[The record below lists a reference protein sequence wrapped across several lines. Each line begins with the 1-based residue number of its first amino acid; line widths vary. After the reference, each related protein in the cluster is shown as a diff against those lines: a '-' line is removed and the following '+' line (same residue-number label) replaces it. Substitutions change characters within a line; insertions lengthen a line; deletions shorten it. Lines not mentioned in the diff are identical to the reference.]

1 MTTYSPETQALLAD
15 IIAGECPVD
24 SITRECC
31 GGIGRHTRDCRA
43 DTPLPPGADMACLWE
58 GDPAYRTVFGV
69 DRTVTDSTARVYT
82 AAIQLADGSLDDGSI
97 EAPGLYVCDGER
109 DGLHLNSDQ
118 ARELASVLLQA
129 AAELDGWVTR

>member
-1 MTTYSPETQALLAD
+1 MTTTADLSPDVA
-15 IIAGECPVD
+15 P
-24 SITRECC
+24 
-31 GGIGRHTRDCRA
+31 
-43 DTPLPPGADMACLWE
+43 PPGTDLACRWE

-82 AAIQLADGSLDDGSI
+82 CAVQLADGSLDDGTIDAPSI
-97 EAPGLYVCDGER
+97 AVCDGER
-109 DGLHLNSDQ
+109 DGLTLNSDQ

>member
-1 MTTYSPETQALLAD
+1 MTTTEY
-15 IIAGECPVD
+15 PVD
-24 SITRECC
+24 STTRACC
-31 GGIGRHTRDCRA
+31 GGIGRHTRDCWSDVA
-43 DTPLPPGADMACLWE
+43 LPPGTEFACPWE

-69 DRTVTDSTARVYT
+69 DRGVTDSTARVYI

-129 AAELDGWVTR
+129 AAELDGWATR

>member
-1 MTTYSPETQALLAD
+1 MTTNPY
-15 IIAGECPVD
+15 PVD
-24 SITRECC
+24 SATRTCC
-31 GGIGRHTRDCRA
+31 GGIGTHTRGCRA
-43 DTPLPPGADMACLWE
+43 NVPLPPGADFACSWQ
-58 GDPAYRTVFGV
+58 GAPVFRTVFGI

-82 AAIQLADGSLDDGSI
+82 AAIQLADGTLDDGAI

-129 AAELDGWVTR
+129 ADEIDGWVQR